1 MHLSAIA
8 LTQVALSALQ
18 HPLQVCVGWVQRKVC
33 HQYLLQVPASLAALH
48 TSQENIEQ

>member
-1 MHLSAIA
+1 MQSQAIA

-18 HPLQVCVGWVQRKVC
+18 HALQVCVGWVKRKVC

-48 TSQENIEQ
+48 TSHENIEQ